1 MMPIKQMLPLQR
13 GDMLYINS
21 LITDDGQ
28 PFMAVVI
35 EYAVIDSSRPFPV
48 IDQRFK
54 HKNAGDQGFR
64 HRKIQEH
71 YIKALHQGKTITI
84 QQCISKLAHIDVIR
98 NNTEDD

>member
-1 MMPIKQMLPLQR
+1 MTPIKQMLPLQR

-35 EYAVIDSSRPFPV
+35 EYSVINASRPFPV
-48 IDQRFK
+48 IDKRFK
-54 HKNAGDQGFR
+54 HKNAGEGGFR

-71 YIKALHQGKTITI
+71 RITALHQGKTITI
-84 QQCISKLAHIDVIR
+84 QQCISRLSHIDVLR
-98 NNTEDD
+98 QVEDQ